1 MSKKITVSD
10 IAAFAGVSSATV
22 SRVINH
28 RELVKAQTVKS
39 VEDAMMALGIYPK
52 QNAAQESYSRNIIV
66 LNVQDIRNTF
76 YQQIMD
82 GANISAKSHGC
93 DLIITQS
100 SLKKDRIP
108 DFIRLLKNVKASGVI
123 LLSALPTQS
132 LDAISHEFPIVQCSE
147 YNPESNLPYVSIN
160 NYESAKLATEY
171 LIASGRHK
179 IAFLNGPLSYQ
190 YAIER
195 RRGYMDAMNN
205 SGLSVKP
212 DWCIQLPKVDFDMA
226 YTSVRK
232 MLDSRILPNAIFAV
246 SDILAAAALKAV
258 TQSGLDVPED
268 ISVVGFDN
276 SPISVMTSPSITTVS
291 QPAYQ
296 LGFCACD
303 MVHDI
308 VSNNSL
314 DSRSIMLNTEFI
326 IRESTQLQLRR
337 KSN

>member
-1 MSKKITVSD
+1 MSKKVTVSD

-28 RELVKAQTVKS
+28 RELVKAQTVKA
-39 VEDAMMALGIYPK
+39 VEDAMMALGVYPK
-52 QNAAQESYSRNIIV
+52 QNAVQDSYSRNIIV

-93 DLIITQS
+93 DLMITQS
-100 SLKKDRIP
+100 SLKRDRIP

-132 LDAISHEFPIVQCSE
+132 LDAISQEFPIVQCSE

-160 NYESAKLATEY
+160 NYESAKVATEY

-190 YAIER
+190 YAVER
-195 RRGYMDAMNN
+195 RRGYMDTMNN
-205 SGLSVKP
+205 YGLSVRP

-246 SDILAAAALKAV
+246 SDILAAAAIKAV

-308 VSNNSL
+308 FSNNSL

-326 IRESTQLQLRR
+326 IRESTQLQLKR
-337 KSN
+337 KNV